1 MYVCNRSLSLY
12 VLKGC
17 EKKFENF
24 RYFDLFF
31 GKTNIEM
38 SASRRQ
44 QNFPELNFSS
54 KGHSTNFSDK
64 V

>member
-1 MYVCNRSLSLY
+1 MYVCNRSLY

-24 RYFDLFF
+24 RYFDFF
-31 GKTNIEM
+31 LAKQILKCQL
-38 SASRRQ
+38 SRRQ